1 MLLAFSCAPAVCH
14 LYSPTLGRALE
25 FTCSRGELTCSRGV
39 LTWVTAKFS
48 ENGFWGYSGGME
60 GEGGSPFKRKEK
72 NHQAA
77 KQRCYCNTGISVSAK
92 LPSYLRPHRPAM
104 LNFSPSADNLLL
116 PIGSGPTTHLAAQPE
131 TEGGV
136 LPSQP
141 LVLTPHRQ
149 DRVSA
154 SSCVSARSLQS
165 YWTLRD
171 PTDCRLLGFSVHGS
185 LQAQILAGVAISSSR
200 RSSQPRDRTCISYDS
215 CLGRWVLYPK
225 CYLGSSKLVHWSL
238 IILFYWTNFI
248 LFYWIN
254 LILLY
259 WILS

>member
-1 MLLAFSCAPAVCH
+1 M
-14 LYSPTLGRALE
+14 
-25 FTCSRGELTCSRGV
+25 
-39 LTWVTAKFS
+39 
-48 ENGFWGYSGGME
+48 

-72 NHQAA
+72 NQAA

-92 LPSYLRPHRPAM
+92 LPSYLRPHRPPM

-154 SSCVSARSLQS
+154 SSCVSAKSLQS
-165 YWTLRD
+165 Y
-171 PTDCRLLGFSVHGS
+171 
-185 LQAQILAGVAISSSR
+185 
-200 RSSQPRDRTCISYDS
+200 
-215 CLGRWVLYPK
+215 
-225 CYLGSSKLVHWSL
+225 
-238 IILFYWTNFI
+238 
-248 LFYWIN
+248 
-254 LILLY
+254 
-259 WILS
+259 